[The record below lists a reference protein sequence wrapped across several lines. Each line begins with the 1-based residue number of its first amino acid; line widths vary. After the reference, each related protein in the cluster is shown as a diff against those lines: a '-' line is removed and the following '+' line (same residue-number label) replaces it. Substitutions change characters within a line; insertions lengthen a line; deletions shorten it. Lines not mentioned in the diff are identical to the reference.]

1 MEDKY
6 IQLVCNSVYRQFPEL
21 RGARPSISSLPGD
34 KFQLIF
40 HGKGETPDGKKIDR
54 TVRVAASE
62 NGKILK
68 LTTSR

>member
-1 MEDKY
+1 MDAKNKTA
-6 IQLVCNSVYRQFPEL
+6 VCNSVYRQFPEVK
-21 RGARPSISSLPGD
+21 GSSPSVKALPGD

-40 HGKGETPDGKKIDR
+40 HGKVQTEDGKSLPR
-54 TVRVAASE
+54 TVRVVADE